1 MSVYIRVIVLAC
13 LICVSNGILGQD
25 VENDLETRTSVQA
38 NIKLVKNLKLKISPE
53 LRFDESFSLKKY
65 NIENEL
71 VYKPYKFLSLG
82 ATYRFIGDPKDN
94 KATEYLHRYAFTA
107 KLKKDFNR
115 FETAFRLRYTDFAD
129 EDDEDGSEMLRYKA
143 SVDYDIAKCK
153 LTPYVGV
160 EAFQQLDGGDLYKMR
175 YSLGM
180 DYKLFKKNYIGLN
193 YKFDYYMQE
202 TRNKHIV
209 SLGYKIKF

>member
-1 MSVYIRVIVLAC
+1 MKVNIKTGL
-13 LICVSNGILGQD
+13 ILGLIFLSGGLRAQS

-38 NIKLVKNLKLKISPE
+38 NIKLVKNLKLKVSPE
-53 LRFDESFSLKKY
+53 IRFDENFSIKKY
-65 NIENEL
+65 NIESEL
-71 VYKPYKFLSLG
+71 VYKPYKFLLLG

-94 KATEYLHRYAFTA
+94 KPTEYLHRYALTA
-107 KLKKDFNR
+107 KLKKDFGR

-129 EDDEDGSEMLRYKA
+129 DDYEDGSEMMRYKA

-153 LTPYVGV
+153 LTPYVGI

-180 DYKLFKKNYIGLN
+180 DYKLFKKNYLGVS
-193 YKFDYYMQE
+193 YKLDYYME
-202 TRNKHIV
+202 SLRNKHIV